1 MIITHAPPDGF
12 NLFGN
17 VGVVSGTSMVFTR
30 QFQQAFAPA
39 SFDPSTEL
47 CEEKTNDRLIREVDG
62 DAGIRRPGG

>member
-1 MIITHAPPDGF
+1 
-12 NLFGN
+12 
-17 VGVVSGTSMVFTR
+17 VVSGTSMVFTR

-62 DAGIRRPGG
+62 DAGFRRPGG